1 MNSSKATQYIC
12 VSQKWIIPFIILSTP
27 LLLNTESSLKHGPT
41 LQQYISKWNLPTDG
55 EEVVEVDVVHHL
67 TMNLSLISITR
78 VNIPS
83 TYYLSAFHFHRT
95 IKARLKGVLGRR
107 ENEKRE
113 IKTRKSMYV
122 FGLTLVQ
129 IHTLV
134 FVFLFLSSY
143 FLFYQARP

>member
-95 IKARLKGVLGRR
+95 IKPRLKS
-107 ENEKRE
+107 KSK
-113 IKTRKSMYV
+113 KTRCS
-122 FGLTLVQ
+122 
-129 IHTLV
+129 HTHTVSL
-134 FVFLFLSSY
+134 FVC
-143 FLFYQARP
+143 